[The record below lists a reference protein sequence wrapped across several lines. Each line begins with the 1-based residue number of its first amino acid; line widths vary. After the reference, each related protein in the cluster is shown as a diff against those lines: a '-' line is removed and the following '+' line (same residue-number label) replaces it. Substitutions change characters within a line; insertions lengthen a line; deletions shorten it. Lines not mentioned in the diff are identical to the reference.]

1 MSTPIRASID
11 VSKISKAHL
20 QVGKDGR
27 KWLNLTIF
35 EKETDFS
42 THVITQDCGK
52 DADGNWIKGEIIG
65 NIKRPREQAAKPKP
79 ATKSAPAPAPG
90 TNEDDVP
97 F

>member
-1 MSTPIRASID
+1 MSTPLKASID

-42 THVITQDCGK
+42 THTITQDCGK
-52 DADGNWIKGEIIG
+52 DAEGNWIKGEIIG
-65 NIKRPREQAAKPKP
+65 NIKKPKISTSADVKPKAPKP
-79 ATKSAPAPAPG
+79 AADSPD
-90 TNEDDVP
+90 DDVP